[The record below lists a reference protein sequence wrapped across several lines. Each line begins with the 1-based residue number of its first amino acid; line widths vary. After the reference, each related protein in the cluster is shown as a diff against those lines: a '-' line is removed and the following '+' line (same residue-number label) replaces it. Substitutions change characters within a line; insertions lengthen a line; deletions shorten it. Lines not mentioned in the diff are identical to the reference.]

1 MSSASSLLADIS
13 HSRPD
18 RGHPSGQADN
28 ATDRSHGMKTAGS
41 KRRKT
46 FTGCWTCRQRHVKC
60 DEQRPKCKRCV
71 AGNFAC
77 QGYSTRL
84 TWLTPMNERGPKSL
98 GRVRPSAEA
107 NPSVAIAASTGSSV
121 SALGASGK
129 HPAPKRR
136 RRIEQAGRAG
146 VTYATDQ
153 ACQEIQQAEVPG
165 ADIMGHTEAI
175 NTMQNPVL
183 FGGMLND
190 TTVSTYSNGAIDSEQ
205 DYQDFSLRPMLDG
218 SSWSPRV
225 EHLPF
230 TWYPDS
236 QQPSNNGSALFGP
249 FDDLSIPRIG
259 SPMKPFEVP
268 LAAARERELIS
279 HWVTTLADKLVPFRN
294 PANSFLTVVS
304 PMVLEGSRVARTQS
318 TCTVAL
324 FHAVCAISAAHQ
336 ANLRGFPSE
345 DGLINYH
352 KQLSFKHLMNNMD
365 RTEHDER
372 MACLATLCLWIL
384 IHFVTGTPGVWREVT
399 KVTRDL
405 LERIGS
411 ETWSQ
416 STTAAL
422 TYQSFLTSFTL
433 IQAQYLGRQER
444 LAPLKTSLPSIQ
456 MIKTQILPTRSLDS
470 LSSLNAKLTRGT
482 DLASEELDELEI
494 EFALSTPE
502 PSTDFDIGNVASAL
516 VHHHRSLFYYASML
530 YFRGNSGRRGPEEE
544 VQKLVARCLDEM
556 EQIELLQK
564 DANPKTWIYAVVA
577 FEAATPGLRH
587 RVRCLF
593 SKRMS
598 LGIATWKT
606 LLIAVEEIWKRR
618 DAAPSGFP
626 PEPWTRILSKI
637 PELDVILY

>member
-18 RGHPSGQADN
+18 GGHPSGSADN
-28 ATDRSHGMKTAGS
+28 ATDRSEEKKIAGS

-60 DEQRPKCKRCV
+60 DEQRPICKRCV
-71 AGNFAC
+71 TGNFAC

-84 TWLTPMNERGPKSL
+84 RWLTPTNEREPKKL
-98 GRVRPSAEA
+98 GRTRPLVEA
-107 NPSVAIAASTGSSV
+107 GPSVGIDAPRGSS
-121 SALGASGK
+121 APAFGASGK
-129 HPAPKRR
+129 CLVPKRR
-136 RRIEQAGRAG
+136 RRVDPAGRPG
-146 VTYATDQ
+146 VTRATDQ
-153 ACQEIQQAEVPG
+153 ACQDVQQAEVPG
-165 ADIMGHTEAI
+165 VDIIEHTEGI
-175 NTMQNPVL
+175 NTMHNPVL
-183 FGGMLND
+183 VDGMLSD
-190 TTVSTYSNGAIDSEQ
+190 TTIPIYNNGAIDLEQ
-205 DYQDFSLRPMLDG
+205 DYQDCSLWPMIHG

-225 EHLPF
+225 GHLPF
-230 TWYPDS
+230 NWYTDS
-236 QQPSNNGSALFGP
+236 QQPSNNGSALPGP
-249 FDDLSIPRIG
+249 FGDLSIPRMG

-268 LAAARERELIS
+268 SAAARERELIS

-304 PMVLEGSRVARTQS
+304 PMVLEGSRIARTQS

-336 ANLRGFPSE
+336 ANLRGSPSE

-352 KQLSFKHLMNNMD
+352 KQLSFQHLMNNMD
-365 RTEHDER
+365 RTNHDEQ

-384 IHFVTGTPGVWREVT
+384 IHYVTGTPGVWREVT

-405 LERIGS
+405 LERISS

-422 TYQSFLTSFTL
+422 TYQSFSTSFAL
-433 IQAQYLGRQER
+433 IQAQYLGGQER
-444 LAPLKTSLPSIQ
+444 LGPLKTSLQGIQ
-456 MIKTQILPTRSLDS
+456 MIKTQILPARSLDL
-470 LSSLNAKLTRGT
+470 LSSLNAKLTRGS

-502 PSTDFDIGNVASAL
+502 PSTDFDVGNVASAL
-516 VHHHRSLFYYASML
+516 VHHHRSLFYYVSML
-530 YFRGNSGRRGPEEE
+530 YFRGNSGRRGPEED

-598 LGIATWKT
+598 SGIATWNT

-618 DAAPSGFP
+618 DAASSVCP